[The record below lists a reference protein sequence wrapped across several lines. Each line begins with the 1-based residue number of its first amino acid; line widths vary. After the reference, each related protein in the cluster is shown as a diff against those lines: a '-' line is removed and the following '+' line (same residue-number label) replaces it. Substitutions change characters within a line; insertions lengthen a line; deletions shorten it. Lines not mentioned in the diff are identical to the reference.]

1 MSLIEG
7 MPNVLLEAIASE
19 TITIISDI
27 GAHRELIDE
36 ESTFFI
42 PPKNEIKLAA
52 TILEVLKN
60 LDHYQ
65 YKVNNASCVIADLT
79 VTKIFSKYHRKYTKL
94 LNIN

>member
-42 PPKNEIKLAA
+42 PPKMRL
-52 TILEVLKN
+52 
-60 LDHYQ
+60 
-65 YKVNNASCVIADLT
+65 S
-79 VTKIFSKYHRKYTKL
+79 
-94 LNIN
+94 